1 MPKSTTED
9 HGRTRTRRAFLKKA
23 PAVAA
28 AAVVATPAVANAQ
41 GTADKPVKKV
51 FRAPGAKPLD
61 PANPPLFNGTVLY
74 GNLVFISGIGYH
86 QPGDITVH
94 TTKVLEQMKS
104 QLEACGSSMEKVLK
118 VNVYLND
125 LKDYDAM
132 NAVFKGKFGPEPG
145 VRTTIAA
152 AGGIPGNS
160 LVEIDCIAC
169 I

>member
-1 MPKSTTED
+1 MPTKSN
-9 HGRTRTRRAFLKKA
+9 RRAFLKKA
-23 PAVAA
+23 PAAAA
-28 AAVVATPAVANAQ
+28 AAVVAAPVVASAQ

-51 FRAPGAKPLD
+51 FYRDGKP

-94 TTKVLEQMKS
+94 TTKVLEQMKA

-132 NAVFKGKFGPEPG
+132 NA
-145 VRTTIAA
+145 
-152 AGGIPGNS
+152 
-160 LVEIDCIAC
+160 
-169 I
+169 

>member
-1 MPKSTTED
+1 MPKSN
-9 HGRTRTRRAFLKKA
+9 RRAFLKKA
-23 PAVAA
+23 PAAAVA
-28 AAVVATPAVANAQ
+28 AAVVAAPSTARAQ
-41 GTADKPVKKV
+41 GTADKPVKKI
-51 FRAPGAKPLD
+51 FRAGDKP
-61 PANPPLFNGTVLY
+61 PANAPLFNGTVLY

-86 QPGDITVH
+86 QEGDITVH
-94 TTKVLEQMKS
+94 TTKVLEQLKS

-132 NAVFKGKFGPEPG
+132 NAVFRGKFGPEPG

-160 LVEIDCIAC
+160 LVEIDCIAYL
-169 I
+169 

>member
-1 MPKSTTED
+1 MAKSN
-9 HGRTRTRRAFLKKA
+9 RRAFLKKA

-28 AAVVATPAVANAQ
+28 AAVVAAPATTRAQ
-41 GTADKPVKKV
+41 ATADKPTKKV
-51 FRAPGAKPLD
+51 FYRSGKP
-61 PANPPLFNGTVLY
+61 PATPPLFNPTVLY

-86 QPGDITVH
+86 EPGDIKLH
-94 TTKVLEQMKS
+94 TQKVLEQMKA
-104 QLEACGSSMEKVLK
+104 QLEAAGSSMEKVLK

-125 LKDYDAM
+125 LKDYAAM
-132 NAVFKGKFGPEPG
+132 NEVFKGAFGPEPG

-169 I
+169 L

>member
-1 MPKSTTED
+1 MP
-9 HGRTRTRRAFLKKA
+9 RTNRRAFLKKA
-23 PAVAA
+23 PAAAVAA
-28 AAVVATPAVANAQ
+28 AAVAAPSSARAQ

-51 FRAPGAKPLD
+51 FRAPDAKPVD

-169 I
+169 L